1 MNRICLVSWFHLA
14 VSLVNICRMTL
25 LLMERCWSLSEYV
38 VTIFTAFSFAFD
50 SWFFFSSACSVLY
63 PKLEVAIPLSTH
75 HPSPIASPS
84 TSTATKCLQ
93 YPSSSRM
100 HSWNKPSSVMRLSAH
115 HSLLSHSLF
124 KHNVSMRLYA
134 PLRTA
139 LQNCAMSK
147 SPSSLPSRLSVFSFL
162 NLRGC

>member
-100 HSWNKPSSVMRLSAH
+100 EQTQ
-115 HSLLSHSLF
+115 
-124 KHNVSMRLYA
+124 
-134 PLRTA
+134 LRDVVVC
-139 LQNCAMSK
+139 L
-147 SPSSLPSRLSVFSFL
+147 SLPSLTLTLQTQCVDAFIRAAANRLAKLCDVQIA
-162 NLRGC
+162 